1 MLAICSRIVI
11 PYDDS
16 PLSKKALETAIKLAK
31 QDIEIELDIITV
43 VNVTMPASY
52 YVALNVWR
60 KSLRFRLQ
68 KSKENS

>member
-31 QDIEIELDIITV
+31 QDIEIELQIITV
-43 VNVTMPASY
+43 VNVTMPTSY
-52 YVALNVWR
+52 YVALNVER